1 MRFKKT
7 LLVLAMAGPA
17 SAVAA
22 YPEPDSDPVDQQ
34 RAMASQS
41 STPTASSHP
50 LSPQASKP
58 ITTQLSTVVV
68 TAAAPLE
75 PLTLVTDPKQPRQ
88 PIPAHDGADYLKTMP
103 GFSVIRKGG
112 TDGDPVFR
120 GMAASRVNI
129 LMDGEAILGGCGSR
143 MDPPTAYIYPE
154 SYDRITLIK
163 GPQTVL
169 YGPGN
174 SAATV
179 LFERD
184 PPYYAEPKL
193 EASGSTTVGSFG
205 RRDVVA
211 EAMAGNALGYLRLNG
226 TYTEADNYKDGDG
239 NEVHSAYERWNGS
252 LALGW
257 TPDENTSLELTAA
270 LSDGKAAYADRGMDG
285 SSFDRENI
293 GLKFEKHQLND
304 RLRHVEAQ
312 VFYNYVDHVM
322 DNYTLREVP
331 ATGMMNTPRASNPD
345 RKTIG
350 GKLLAEI
357 DLTHNLLWT
366 LGTDFQQNE
375 HSLRA
380 STDERVQ
387 SYRDLDR
394 VDDARFQFQ
403 GVFSELKLS
412 LTDQQRFIGGL
423 RVDRWKVEDKR
434 ENIKTGMTSH
444 ANPTAQKT
452 REDTLYSGF
461 LRYEQDLEHSPTT
474 VYAGLGHVA
483 RFPDYWELFNKEGV
497 NSLSALDTDPE
508 HTTQLDLGLLYSDG
522 TWSGSV
528 SLFYNEIQD
537 YILIEN
543 NYAKGM
549 RTATVTRNVNAHTW
563 GAEATLEY
571 QINPQ
576 WKADGSLAYVRGEN
590 ETDDVALA
598 QIPPL
603 EARLGLQYESNA
615 WSVGT
620 LLRLVAEQDRVS
632 IGQGNVAGQDIGESS
647 GFAILSVNAGWR
659 PLEQLRLSAG
669 VDNLFDRA
677 YAEHISRAGAMVSG
691 FTQTDRVNEP
701 GRTLWL
707 RADLKF

>member
-7 LLVLAMAGPA
+7 LLVL
-17 SAVAA
+17 
-22 YPEPDSDPVDQQ
+22 
-34 RAMASQS
+34 AMASQS

-129 LMDGEAILGGCGSR
+129 LMDGEAILGSCGSR

-293 GLKFEKHQLND
+293 GLKFEKHQLSD

-322 DNYTLREVP
+322 DNYTLR
-331 ATGMMNTPRASNPD
+331 ASNPD
-345 RKTIG
+345 RETIG

-434 ENIKTGMTSH
+434 ENIKTGMTSQ

-461 LRYEQDLEHSPTT
+461 LRY
-474 VYAGLGHVA
+474 
-483 RFPDYWELFNKEGV
+483 
-497 NSLSALDTDPE
+497 
-508 HTTQLDLGLLYSDG
+508 
-522 TWSGSV
+522 
-528 SLFYNEIQD
+528 
-537 YILIEN
+537 
-543 NYAKGM
+543 
-549 RTATVTRNVNAHTW
+549 
-563 GAEATLEY
+563 
-571 QINPQ
+571 
-576 WKADGSLAYVRGEN
+576 
-590 ETDDVALA
+590 
-598 QIPPL
+598 
-603 EARLGLQYESNA
+603 
-615 WSVGT
+615 
-620 LLRLVAEQDRVS
+620 
-632 IGQGNVAGQDIGESS
+632 
-647 GFAILSVNAGWR
+647 
-659 PLEQLRLSAG
+659 
-669 VDNLFDRA
+669 
-677 YAEHISRAGAMVSG
+677 
-691 FTQTDRVNEP
+691 
-701 GRTLWL
+701 
-707 RADLKF
+707 

>member
-1 MRFKKT
+1 MQFKKT
-7 LLVLAMAGPA
+7 LLVLAIAGPA

-22 YPEPDSDPVDQQ
+22 TQAPHQPQATESPSLPVK
-34 RAMASQS
+34 AASG
-41 STPTASSHP
+41 PTSG
-50 LSPQASKP
+50 SPQAA
-58 ITTQLSTVVV
+58 TQLSTVVV
-68 TAAAPLE
+68 TAAAPNE
-75 PLTLVTDPKQPRQ
+75 PLILETDPKQPRQ

-169 YGPGN
+169 HGPGN

-184 PPYYAEPKL
+184 PPYYAEPTL
-193 EASGSTTVGSFG
+193 QASGSTTIGSFS

-211 EAMAGNALGYLRLNG
+211 EALAGNALGYLRANG
-226 TYTEADNYKDGDG
+226 TYTEADDYKDGNG
-239 NEVHSAYERWNGS
+239 NRVHSAYERWNGS
-252 LALGW
+252 FALGW
-257 TPDENTSLELTAA
+257 TPDMNTLLELTAA
-270 LSDGKAAYADRGMDG
+270 LSDGEAAYADRGMDG
-285 SSFDRENI
+285 SKFDRENI
-293 GLKFEKHQLND
+293 GLKFEKHQLSD
-304 RLRHVEAQ
+304 RMEHLEAQ

-322 DNYTLREVP
+322 DNYSLREFRP
-331 ATGMMNTPRASNPD
+331 MGMMAAPMASNPD
-345 RKTIG
+345 RETIG
-350 GKLLAEI
+350 GKVLAEI
-357 DLTHNLLWT
+357 NLTDTLLWT
-366 LGTDFQQNE
+366 LGSDFQQNK
-375 HSLRA
+375 HSIRS

-387 SYRDLDR
+387 SYRDMKR
-394 VDDARFQFQ
+394 VEDARFQFH
-403 GVFSELKLS
+403 GIFSELKLS
-412 LTDQQRFIGGL
+412 LTDQQRMIGGA
-423 RVDRWKVEDKR
+423 RVDRWEVEDKR
-434 ENIKTGMTSH
+434 ETISTGMHGMGSS
-444 ANPTAQKT
+444 ANPTADET
-452 REDTLYSGF
+452 RKETLYSGF
-461 LRYEQDLEHSPTT
+461 IRYEQDLESSPAT
-474 VYAGLGHVA
+474 VYAGLGHVE

-497 NSLSALDTDPE
+497 DSLSALDTDPE
-508 HTTQLDLGLLYSDG
+508 KTTQLDTGLLYNDG
-522 TWSGSV
+522 TWSASL
-528 SLFYNEIQD
+528 SLFYNQIQD

-549 RTATVTRNVNAHTW
+549 RMATVSRNIKARTW

-571 QINPQ
+571 KINEH

-590 ETDDVALA
+590 RTDDVPLA

-603 EARLGLQYESNA
+603 EARLGLQYESDA

-632 IGQGNVAGQDIGESS
+632 VGQGNVVGQDIGENA
-647 GFAILSVNAGWR
+647 GFAVLSVNAGWR
-659 PLEQLRLSAG
+659 PMEQLRLSAG
-669 VDNLFDRA
+669 VDNLFDRT

-691 FTQTDRVNEP
+691 FTQTERVNEP
-701 GRTLWL
+701 GRTLWM